1 MKNLWR
7 VLFMSLLIS
16 SLFMMACSSDSD
28 PEPIDPTAGLV
39 VDADYRGTYLL
50 DPLDPSNPGK
60 VVISENLYRKTD
72 GFGNTYQPI
81 QVYTYIDP
89 TGTYEMILMRKGYT
103 TVNAQGTIGYFSSV
117 DEYIDGPYKDGT
129 YYRLEE

>member
-1 MKNLWR
+1 
-7 VLFMSLLIS
+7 MSLLIS

-28 PEPIDPTAGLV
+28 PEPVDPTAGLV

-72 GFGNTYQPI
+72 GFGYTYQPI
-81 QVYTYIDP
+81 QVYTVGPYQ
-89 TGTYEMILMRKGYT
+89 TYEKIMLKKGYIT
-103 TVNAQGTIGYFSSV
+103 PTNDSIVGFFPNI
-117 DEYIDGPYKDGT
+117 DEFREYDRTAGPYPSWT
-129 YYRLEE
+129 RSEE